1 MNPIHLTTFSGSRIL
16 LPILIIIM
24 ILAVNSCEYPLTDD
38 EITQIGPPA
47 PSHPLQIDLAD
58 SGDTLFIFNR
68 LRLNYRLSA
77 FGLDIH
83 AGEMLLSDDRW
94 ELYNDKGEVEID
106 PFEYNPGIYKLSVNM
121 FTSTGTGSLADLSG
135 YEYYAGTREWVTLID
150 TRPAGYLQMM
160 ADTDE
165 NGFLR
170 ISWQPSSN
178 LNSKSLSLN
187 RSFSYNSTQR
197 YFNPRLPG
205 KFIDS
210 CYTCGEVNYSLYHT
224 VYTES
229 ASPSYTSLQI
239 QREPP
244 VPSASFANLDS
255 VTFSWNKTG
264 NPTHHTFTRTD
275 GYPNPVYLENSPD
288 TSITIAQPGF
298 GSRGQY
304 KLDSKPMYA
313 GKCNESYYPF
323 TYVNFTLGEYVA
335 PNWPDYAYNPVE
347 KAFYTSVYD
356 DMKAFDIFSLNETAS
371 YHIPNLLYDAVYACP
386 PNSTRVGV
394 ATRQALYLFEN
405 RQLTNPTIIT
415 YGGPSANSDHL
426 CLTTANT
433 AALIIGGDYRI
444 IDLNTGEITATLD
457 IEDYPY
463 YSKWACISTSPAGD
477 QCVIVTRNGIW
488 LYNIINNTFE
498 IAYRDQRSYKSALFN
513 ELHPDRLFLTLEESP
528 VLELRNPRD
537 FSLIRSVNLPGKCVL
552 RNIDPESGYL
562 LLTDYTH
569 LYVMDI
575 NTWQIV
581 LKVPST
587 DSMPKLYN
595 KRLFSHSGYVFDI
608 TPYLP

>member
-1 MNPIHLTTFSGSRIL
+1 MNQKFATTFPGSRALLPFMILIL
-16 LPILIIIM
+16 LPVM
-24 ILAVNSCEYPLTDD
+24 NSCEYPLTDD
-38 EITQIGPPA
+38 EITQIDPPA
-47 PSHPLQIDLAD
+47 ASHPLQIDLED

-77 FGLDIH
+77 FGLKIH

-94 ELYNDKGEVEID
+94 ELYNDAGEVEID
-106 PFEYNPGIYKLSVNM
+106 PFEYNPGIYKLTVNM

-135 YEYYAGTREWVTLID
+135 YEYYAGTREWLTLID
-150 TRPAGYLQMM
+150 TRPAGYLQMT

-187 RSFSYNSTQR
+187 RSFSYNNTQR

-205 KFIDS
+205 QFIDS

-224 VYTES
+224 VYTTS
-229 ASPSYTSLQI
+229 ASPSYTSLKVK
-239 QREPP
+239 REPP
-244 VPSASFANLDS
+244 VPMASFTNLDS
-255 VTFSWNKTG
+255 LTFIWNKTG
-264 NPTHHTFTRTD
+264 YPTHYTFTKTD
-275 GYPNPVYLENSPD
+275 VYPNPVYLENSPD
-288 TSITIAQPGF
+288 TSITIDQPGF

-335 PNWPDYAYNPVE
+335 PNWPEYAYNPAE
-347 KAFYTSVYD
+347 KAFYTSAYD
-356 DMKAFDIFSLNETAS
+356 DMKAYDIFSLDATAA
-371 YHIPNLLYDAVYACP
+371 YRIPNVLYDAVYACP

-394 ATRQALYLFEN
+394 ATRQAIYLFED
-405 RQLTNPTIIT
+405 RQLTNPTIIP
-415 YGGPSANSDHL
+415 YGTPTANSDHF

-433 AALIIGGDYRI
+433 AALIIGGDYNI

-463 YSKWACISTSPAGD
+463 YSKWACISTASAGD

-488 LYNIINNTFE
+488 LYNIVNNTFE
-498 IAYRDQRSYKSALFN
+498 TAYRDQRSYKSAMFD

-528 VLELRNPRD
+528 VLELRNPHD

-552 RNIDPESGYL
+552 HNIDPESGYL
-562 LLTDYTH
+562 LLTDYTS